1 MISNLEMHVRSGRM
15 AARVELA
22 DGSACVRVYEPKSGK
37 VEVIGEIDPWY
48 LPQQPNFSPD
58 GSKIAF
64 FGDGSL
70 YFYDVERRTVHRV
83 FADLNLDA
91 SFCVWSPF
99 GDALVFSAHPL
110 RDGTHP
116 PDIFTLSLQNG
127 DVVQVTNGEAVD
139 RFPLWSPSGREIV
152 FHRQYLNESGM
163 PKHVQ
168 LVDVMTGKVE
178 DISPRKGASYELGRR
193 CWSPD
198 STWLAGLEY
207 DSGTVR
213 VVVIQIG
220 DRSVVGAVEGN
231 DLLSA
236 AFFPNSTRIVVI
248 HEKELEIFSIPDSTS
263 CARIQLPNGVRVIQT
278 MTGPAIVPDDTDE
291 AFYFA
296 GTDSTIYRGT
306 AQEGCIPLIQEKSG
320 CLHPE
325 FNHEHYN
332 YRSKDGRSIPAHRL
346 IPPNP
351 KRLAVVF
358 VFGGPREHIALTD
371 PILLRLVSEGY
382 EVICPAYRG
391 CKGYGPEHEDAHI
404 GEYGRADVW
413 DVIVCAQDWRAR
425 TEHRRPMA
433 VVGYS
438 YGGFLTLLALAAE
451 DASWACGVSLWG
463 VTGIEKLRMHVPRAY
478 PTETVQKD
486 IAMVERSATERS
498 RYIRSPLL
506 ILHGAR
512 DTTATTEE
520 VQLIQQR
527 VLASGGS
534 CELVVY
540 EDDGHGL
547 KRHRQEIFG
556 KMLNFL
562 AGHER

>member
-1 MISNLEMHVRSGRM
+1 MISDFEMHVPSGRM

-22 DGSACVRVYEPKSGK
+22 DGSAGVRVYEPKSGK

-48 LPQQPNFSPD
+48 LPQQPRFSPD

-91 SFCVWSPF
+91 SFCVWSPS

-110 RDGTHP
+110 EDRTHP

-127 DVVQVTNGEAVD
+127 DVVQVTNSEAVD
-139 RFPLWSPSGREIV
+139 RFPVWSPSGRRIV
-152 FHRQYLNESGM
+152 FHRQCLDEPDM
-163 PKHVQ
+163 PKHIQ
-168 LVDVMTGKVE
+168 LVDVMTGKVAG
-178 DISPRKGASYELGRR
+178 ISPRQAVSYELGRR
-193 CWSPD
+193 CWSLD
-198 STWLAGLEY
+198 SMRVAALEY
-207 DSGTVR
+207 DAGTVR
-213 VVVIQIG
+213 AVVIHVDDHRVERI
-220 DRSVVGAVEGN
+220 AEGN
-231 DLLSA
+231 DLLGA
-236 AFFPNSTRIVVI
+236 AFFPDNTRILVV
-248 HEKELEIFSIPDSTS
+248 HEKELETLSFTDSAS
-263 CARIQLPNGVRVIQT
+263 CARVQLPTGVRVIQT
-278 MTGPAIVPDDTDE
+278 MTGPAIVTHNMDG

-320 CLHPE
+320 RLHPE

-332 YRSKDGRSIPAHRL
+332 FRSRDGRSIPAHRL

-351 KRLAVVF
+351 KELAVVF
-358 VFGGPREHIALTD
+358 VFGGPRERIDLAD

-391 CKGYGPEHEDAHI
+391 CKGYGLEHEDAHI
-404 GEYGRADVW
+404 GEYGRGDVW
-413 DVIVCAQDWRAR
+413 DVVECARDWSAR

-433 VVGYS
+433 AVGFS

-451 DASWACGVSLWG
+451 DTPWACGVSLWG

-478 PTETVQKD
+478 PTEPVQKE
-486 IAMVERSATERS
+486 IAMVERSATEQS

-506 ILHGAR
+506 ILHGER

-527 VLASGGS
+527 VLASGTPS
-534 CELVVY
+534 ELVVY
-540 EDDGHGL
+540 ENDGHGL
-547 KRHRQEIFG
+547 KRHRQEMFG

-562 AGHER
+562 ARHGG